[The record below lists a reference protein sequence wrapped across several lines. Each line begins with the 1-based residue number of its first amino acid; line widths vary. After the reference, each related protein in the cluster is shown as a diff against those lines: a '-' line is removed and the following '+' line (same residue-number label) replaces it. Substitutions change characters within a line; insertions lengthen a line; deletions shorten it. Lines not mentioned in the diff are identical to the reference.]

1 MPEPSEKNGMDG
13 DNQRTGPIRM
23 WLPKE
28 VVLVVLGEDHLG
40 RRIMKRG
47 TKVFIEIG
55 KGD

>member
-40 RRIMKRG
+40 RRIMKRNRG
-47 TKVFIEIG
+47 LHR
-55 KGD
+55 DR